1 MGDIINTFLLTWN
14 KERWNWKNIN
24 TASLKTKNGDV
35 YSERWSCNTKQIHTG
50 DRVFLIKLGKASR
63 GIIASGYVTSELY
76 DSEHWDEEKRLKGI
90 TVKRV
95 NIDFDIVLNPDVE
108 EILNIEDLN
117 KGILANQHWSSQ
129 SSGIRIKDE
138 VVSEL
143 EYKWMNLN
151 KHRKVNK
158 CEVANEFEVVD
169 VENIVEGAKKQITV
183 NAYERSSEA
192 RRKCIEYYGSRCFIC
207 GFDAGEIYGKE
218 FSGKIHVHHIKPLN
232 TIKDNYTVDPIN
244 DLIPVCPNCHMIL
257 HSKSEVYTPNEIK
270 EKLSINCKLK

>member
-1 MGDIINTFLLTWN
+1 MNTFLLTWN
-14 KERWNWKNIN
+14 KEKWNWKELDK
-24 TASLKTKNGDV
+24 ASKITKAEKL

-50 DRVFLIKLGKASR
+50 DRVFLIKLGKDPR

-95 NIDFDIVLNPDVE
+95 NVDFDIVLNPDNE
-108 EILNIEDLN
+108 EILNIEELN

-129 SSGIRIKDE
+129 SSGIRIRDE
-138 VVSEL
+138 VIKEL

-151 KHRKVNK
+151 KSRVVNNDD
-158 CEVANEFEVVD
+158 VFNEFEVID
-169 VENIVEGAKKQITV
+169 GDKIVEGAKKQIIV

-192 RRKCIEYYGSRCFIC
+192 RTKCIEHYGSKCVIC
-207 GFDAGEIYGKE
+207 GFNAGEVYGEE
-218 FSGKIHVHHIKPLN
+218 FKGKIHVHHIKPLN
-232 TIKDNYTVDPIN
+232 EIKDEYIVDPIN

-257 HSKSEVYTPNEIK
+257 HSNGRVYTLDEIRRR
-270 EKLSINCKLK
+270 LSNKR